1 MTNRRGKMRS
11 SGRQTLFWGSKIT
24 VDDDYS
30 HQIKRRL
37 VLGRKAMTKLN
48 NIVKS
53 RDIILWTKVCSVKTM
68 VFPVVTYGSERWTM
82 KVEH

>member
-1 MTNRRGKMRS
+1 MTNRRGKMRN

>member
-1 MTNRRGKMRS
+1 M
-11 SGRQTLFWGSKIT
+11 GSKIT

-37 VLGRKAMTKLN
+37 LFKRKAMTNLE
-48 NIVKS
+48 NILKS
-53 RDIILWTKVCSVKTM
+53 RDIILLTKVCPVKTM
-68 VFPVVTYGSERWTM
+68 VFPVVMYRSEWWTIK

>member
-1 MTNRRGKMRS
+1 MRN

-37 VLGRKAMTKLN
+37 VLGRKAMTKLS